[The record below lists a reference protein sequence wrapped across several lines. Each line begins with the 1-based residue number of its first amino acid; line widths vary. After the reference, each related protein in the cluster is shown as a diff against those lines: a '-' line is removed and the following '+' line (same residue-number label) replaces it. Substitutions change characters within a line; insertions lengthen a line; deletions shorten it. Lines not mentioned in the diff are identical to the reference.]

1 MMATLQR
8 IFVELPE
15 SLGGTV
21 AWVNP
26 YRQTDISETGISLA
40 TMLDRYRTR

>member
-1 MMATLQR
+1 MMAPYKR

-26 YRQTDISETGISLA
+26 YRRTDISETGISIGDNA
-40 TMLDRYRTR
+40 